1 MAQAASKTKINREK
15 TGKGKQSS
23 SAHHPRQ
30 VVIKD
35 ITGDTTTTI
44 MEVIMAEGIIME
56 AIMGAMAG
64 AFSEA
69 TMVVTAAATVAVLA
83 EAISVVMVAVAITE
97 ITARLEK
104 MGTHVIESP
113 FGSVLRT

>member
-35 ITGDTTTTI
+35 ITGDTTII
-44 MEVIMAEGIIME
+44 MEVIMVEDIIME

-83 EAISVVMVAVAITE
+83 VAISVVMVAVAITE
-97 ITARLEK
+97 INARLE
-104 MGTHVIESP
+104 MGTHFIESA
-113 FGSVLRT
+113 FGNVLRT